1 MMRRLSYLYSKREE
15 LGFVS
20 FNLVMNSFGREN
32 GRWKKKSMLPNLES
46 NEEGTKFVE
55 SDHWV
60 L

>member
-32 GRWKKKSMLPNLES
+32 GRWKKKKYAS
-46 NEEGTKFVE
+46 KFGKQ
-55 SDHWV
+55 
-60 L
+60 